1 MITIRRKNIPATK
14 GYRKRQQEMLEAKN
28 PHINFER
35 EEKKSNA
42 RKWATDVIC
51 TECGKK
57 FTLPFKPRKP
67 EVYCDECF
75 KKTKKSKGGRLPA
88 REAMRAKTD
97 PEKSGSFREFV
108 SKTAGRNKE
117 KKSGRRKRI
126 FR

>member
-1 MITIRRKNIPATK
+1 MRRKNIKATK
-14 GYRKRQQEMLEAKN
+14 PYLQEKKRKEALESKN

-35 EEKKSNA
+35 EEKKTNS

-51 TECGKK
+51 VECGKK

-75 KKTKKSKGGRLPA
+75 KRTKKSRGGKLPA
-88 REAMRAKTD
+88 REAMRAKAN

-108 SKTAGRNKE
+108 SKTTGRNKTRE
-117 KKSGRRKRI
+117 VNKKR
-126 FR
+126 